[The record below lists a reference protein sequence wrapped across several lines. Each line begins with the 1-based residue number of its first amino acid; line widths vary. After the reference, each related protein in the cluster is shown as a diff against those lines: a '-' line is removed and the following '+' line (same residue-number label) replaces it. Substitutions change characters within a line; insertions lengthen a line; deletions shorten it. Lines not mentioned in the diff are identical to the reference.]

1 MSNYTADSA
10 AINRV
15 LTDYVEGMTF
25 ADEARL
31 RQAFHPSCKIIGNYH
46 GELEWASLDDFI
58 GAIKAESPPSSGAP
72 PVWEL
77 KSLDITGDSAVAKV
91 TDDFLGMHFTDYLS
105 LLRIGSQWSI
115 INKLYYLHE

>member
-1 MSNYTADSA
+1 MGNYTADSA

-25 ADEARL
+25 GDEARL

-46 GELEWASLDDFI
+46 GALEWASLDEFI
-58 GAIKAESPPSSGAP
+58 AAIKAESPAADGAP

-77 KSLDITGDSAVAKV
+77 KSLDITGDSAVAKL
-91 TDDFLGMHFTDYLS
+91 TDEFLGMHFTDYLS
-105 LLRIGSQWSI
+105 LLQLGNGWQIV
-115 INKLYYLHE
+115 NKLYHLHP